1 MGRLRIALLAL
12 AAVLAVVAPTA
23 ATAASETQIRQ
34 VDVSEFPL
42 VRVTALV
49 PTGTT
54 PTLSESG
61 RPVHDVRARDLGSGE
76 ALVLAV
82 DNSQSM
88 RGGPLH
94 EAKLAATAFL
104 NEDEH
109 SDRTSVVAFGREAVT
124 LTPGATKAAAVRA
137 VASLKPDGRFGTALY
152 DAVVL
157 SASTAESS
165 AAGTKIL
172 VLLTD
177 GRDRGS
183 QASLEEAIE
192 AARHAKVVVY
202 AIAAGK
208 RADTQPLAAL
218 ASATGG
224 RLFRAGDMTGLAS
237 AYRALGEELER
248 TWQLSYVSDAYPG
261 EEIALT
267 VRAGKARATTS
278 LRIPLQSDSSPFGV
292 IPPSIARSPVTGAAV
307 ALLAALLISLAGAVV
322 LRRRRRTEIGR
333 LLERHVAR
341 REAVTE
347 TPERSSGLSAFLTW
361 TERSLDD
368 LPGGKRLNQTVERS
382 GSPLRR
388 GYLPYLG
395 ALAGLLLGL
404 GSTVAGA
411 PPVAGLFLLL
421 AGLAVPFVVLR
432 IAGNRRMKA
441 FDRQLPDVLATI
453 ASSLRAGHGLRTALK
468 GVADDGAAP
477 ASEELT
483 RVLGEER
490 LGRPLDQAIT
500 AMCERL
506 NSPDLE
512 YVATAINVQAQT
524 GGSLAGLFDT
534 LSETVRERQRHARK
548 VRALTAMGRSSA
560 IFLVLIPIGLG
571 GLMTL
576 ISPTYMTPLFTTS
589 SGHAPHRDL
598 PDVDGNRLPD
608 PQAHRLGEVLTW
620 SSCS

>member
-1 MGRLRIALLAL
+1 MGRLRIAVFAL
-12 AAVLAVVAPTA
+12 AALVGVLLPSA
-23 ATAASETQIRQ
+23 AGAGGAAQIRQ
-34 VDVSEFPL
+34 VDLDEFPL
-42 VRVTALV
+42 VRITALV

-54 PTLSESG
+54 PTLTESG
-61 RPVHDVRARDLGSGE
+61 RPVHDLRARDLGSGE
-76 ALVLAV
+76 ALILAV

-88 RGGPLH
+88 RGGPLR
-94 EAKLAATAFL
+94 EARQAATAFL
-104 NEDEH
+104 TQDGQQSE
-109 SDRTSVVAFGREAVT
+109 RTSIVSFGREAVV
-124 LTPGATKAAAVRA
+124 LTPDATKAAAARA
-137 VASLKPDGRFGTALY
+137 VTSLRPAGRFGTALY

-165 AAGTKIL
+165 SPGTRTL

-183 QASLEEAIE
+183 HASLEEAIE
-192 AARHAKVVVY
+192 AARQAKVVVY

-224 RLFRAGDMTGLAS
+224 RLFRTGDMTGLAS
-237 AYRALGEELER
+237 AYQALSRELER

-261 EEIALT
+261 EEVALT

-278 LRIPLQSDSSPFGV
+278 LRIPLQSGASPFGV
-292 IPPSIARSPVTGAAV
+292 IPPSVARSPLTGAAV
-307 ALLAALLISLAGAVV
+307 ALLAGLLISLAGAVV
-322 LRRRRRTEIGR
+322 MRRRRRTEIGR

-347 TPERSSGLSAFLTW
+347 TAERASGVEAFLTW

-382 GSPLRR
+382 GSPLRH

-395 ALAGLLLGL
+395 ALSGLVLGL

-411 PPVAGLFLLL
+411 PPVAGLLLLL
-421 AGLAVPFVVLR
+421 AGFAVPFVVLR

-506 NSPDLE
+506 TSPDLE
-512 YVATAINVQAQT
+512 YVATAINVQAQA
-524 GGSLAGLFDT
+524 GGSLASLFDT

-548 VRALTAMGRSSA
+548 VHALTALGRTSA
-560 IFLVLIPIGLG
+560 IFLVCMPIGLG

-576 ISPTYMTPLFTTS
+576 ISPAYMMPLLTTS
-589 SGHAPHRDL
+589 SGH
-598 PDVDGNRLPD
+598 
-608 PQAHRLGEVLTW
+608 VLIGICLA
-620 SSCS
+620 SMAVGSLFLKRIVSVRY